1 MDVPVVTLWLLNSA
15 GTTQLVIT
23 VTPVSDIAAFRQ
35 YSLILHSLN
44 VKKRRSGELA
54 QSRCDLV
61 FLLRPGAGIG
71 KRHVTAK
78 KNRFRFPYFCVAIA
92 IGNGG

>member
-1 MDVPVVTLWLLNSA
+1 M
-15 GTTQLVIT
+15 QLVIT

-35 YSLILHSLN
+35 YSLILHTLK
-44 VKKRRSGELA
+44 VKKRRCGGRT

-78 KNRFRFPYFCVAIA
+78 KNRFRFHYSCVAIA
-92 IGNGG
+92 IGSGG